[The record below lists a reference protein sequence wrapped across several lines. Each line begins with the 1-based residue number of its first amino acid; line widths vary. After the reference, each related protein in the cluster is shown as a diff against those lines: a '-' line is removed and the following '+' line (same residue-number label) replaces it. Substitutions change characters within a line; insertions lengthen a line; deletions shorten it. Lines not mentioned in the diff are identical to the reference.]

1 MQGTRS
7 VGQQSQARKP
17 ADQQRPLRGGGL
29 GCCGTGFLF
38 GPLLLEWDGGAAVEI
53 RVDVAPAP
61 SDVVCATHQMSLCPR
76 PGEAVRGRG
85 AFFNDGRNPLV
96 TEIPAKSFFPCLQT
110 EPTSALRQQSRAPAP
125 TSEAAHSQGSCVP
138 CALPAWTHTH
148 ML

>member
-96 TEIPAKSFFPCLQT
+96 TEIPAKSFFPF
-110 EPTSALRQQSRAPAP
+110 PPVTSRSGKRIHNPHP
-125 TSEAAHSQGSCVP
+125 VGVCRHGQGSGLAIGWCFLSHF
-138 CALPAWTHTH
+138 CG
-148 ML
+148 